1 MWVQNVSENVARLE
15 CKDQQKFMS
24 EYRFETDKVENA
36 PTTMGD
42 GGHLEE
48 VCDPLLIDDALY
60 TKYIS
65 GLTMVKF

>member
-1 MWVQNVSENVARLE
+1 
-15 CKDQQKFMS
+15 MS

-48 VCDPLLIDDALY
+48 VCDPLLIDNALY
-60 TKYIS
+60 TKY
-65 GLTMVKF
+65 